1 MKRCFLLLSCACLA
15 LSSCVTT
22 YSTSRKYVAVDTPS
36 GETVVMNGDT
46 LRHGLTPG
54 DMAQL
59 LDVEPTK
66 RNLARMSRIVYAA
79 NSPQAAYGFYDAT
92 PEPLTVEIFAADT
105 TYTYRLKAYKSDL
118 FWLNL
123 LSLGVGMLEDSGNDN
138 RYEHPDLYWTEEGY
152 RTFRKND
159 WTLGVRLRPQP
170 KSPAAPDAAIDAAE
184 RRYTRRALR
193 YADSFRKGRVNV
205 SLAFP
210 WTQHF
215 SLYPLTPEI
224 RRNEGGFIGIAAG
237 IEYLYRDK
245 RGIALEANALQGF
258 PMWLPA
264 IMAPR
269 PTKRAPQS
277 TSHWAS
283 TCISAVS
290 P

>member
-1 MKRCFLLLSCACLA
+1 MTGVQTCAL
-15 LSSCVTT
+15 
-22 YSTSRKYVAVDTPS
+22 P
-36 GETVVMNGDT
+36 
-46 LRHGLTPG
+46 
-54 DMAQL
+54 
-59 LDVEPTK
+59 
-66 RNLARMSRIVYAA
+66 I
-79 NSPQAAYGFYDAT
+79 
-92 PEPLTVEIFAADT
+92 
-105 TYTYRLKAYKSDL
+105 
-118 FWLNL
+118 
-123 LSLGVGMLEDSGNDN
+123 SGNDN

-170 KSPAAPDAAIDAAE
+170 KSPAAPDAAE